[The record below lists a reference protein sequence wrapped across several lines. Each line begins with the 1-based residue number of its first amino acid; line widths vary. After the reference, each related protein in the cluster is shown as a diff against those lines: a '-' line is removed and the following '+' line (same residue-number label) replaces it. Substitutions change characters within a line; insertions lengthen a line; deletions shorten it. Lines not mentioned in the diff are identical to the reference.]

1 MDMGNSEKFSSFD
14 EIKQQLDPAY
24 SYLILEKT
32 VENNMDAEFEAILT
46 FLSPYKE
53 AIETHEI
60 FRDKSRGRMM
70 LIVRLVQ
77 EQKDHIIREILKK
90 NCRRVSFFIF
100 MVASQCNCPISRYES
115 KIATTC
121 LRVMRRQ

>member
-1 MDMGNSEKFSSFD
+1 MGMGNSEKFSSFA

-46 FLSPYKE
+46 FLSPFKE

-90 NCRRVSFFIF
+90 KLPQGIVFYI
-100 MVASQCNCPISRYES
+100 YG
-115 KIATTC
+115 
-121 LRVMRRQ
+121 RQSMQFPDIEI